1 MLFVTQPT
9 KLSNQDVLRT
19 MDFFHERCGKVNCG
33 IVENMCYGTEH
44 NEYPIRL
51 VAQIPMQDN
60 MNTENLL
67 TNAYNEF
74 QKIVDEIVQSDIVVL
89 EEYSTEN
96 GYDET
101 LMLRIYTLP
110 AHENITLLMN
120 LNMIMA

>member
-1 MLFVTQPT
+1 
-9 KLSNQDVLRT
+9 
-19 MDFFHERCGKVNCG
+19 
-33 IVENMCYGTEH
+33 MCYGTEH

-96 GYDET
+96 GYDENFDVT
-101 LMLRIYTLP
+101 DIHITGSR
-110 AHENITLLMN
+110 NITLPMN
-120 LNMIMA
+120 LNMIMV

>member
-1 MLFVTQPT
+1 M
-9 KLSNQDVLRT
+9 KDVGRLI
-19 MDFFHERCGKVNCG
+19 GVL
-33 IVENMCYGTEH
+33 VENMCYGTEH

-89 EEYSTEN
+89 EEYSN
-96 GYDET
+96 RKRNMMKT

-110 AHENITLLMN
+110 AHENITYPCL
-120 LNMIMA
+120 I

>member
-1 MLFVTQPT
+1 
-9 KLSNQDVLRT
+9 
-19 MDFFHERCGKVNCG
+19 
-33 IVENMCYGTEH
+33 MCYGTEH

-110 AHENITLLMN
+110 AHENITLPMN
-120 LNMIMA
+120 LNMIMV

>member
-1 MLFVTQPT
+1 MCYLSPNPP

-67 TNAYNEF
+67 TNA
-74 QKIVDEIVQSDIVVL
+74 L
-89 EEYSTEN
+89 
-96 GYDET
+96 
-101 LMLRIYTLP
+101 
-110 AHENITLLMN
+110 
-120 LNMIMA
+120 